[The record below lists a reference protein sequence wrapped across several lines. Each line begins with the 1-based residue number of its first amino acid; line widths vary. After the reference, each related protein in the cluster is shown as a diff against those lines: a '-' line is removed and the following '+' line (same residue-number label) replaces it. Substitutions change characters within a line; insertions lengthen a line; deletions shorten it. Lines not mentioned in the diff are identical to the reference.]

1 LAWLSLQAVE
11 NCIQSRKRK
20 RANKN
25 YKMIRRKLLPGMEL
39 HDSSN
44 KWCSAIDNKP
54 TIYILKARKR
64 IEKLFFEGLTK

>member
-1 LAWLSLQAVE
+1 
-11 NCIQSRKRK
+11 
-20 RANKN
+20 
-25 YKMIRRKLLPGMEL
+25 MIRRKLLPGMEL